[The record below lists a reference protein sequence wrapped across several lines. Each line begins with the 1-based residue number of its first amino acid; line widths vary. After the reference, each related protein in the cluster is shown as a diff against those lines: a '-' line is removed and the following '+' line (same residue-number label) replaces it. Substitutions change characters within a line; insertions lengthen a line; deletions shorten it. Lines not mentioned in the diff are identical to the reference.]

1 MTTNDSPQVVR
12 GSHRTE
18 LRDLHD
24 DKSVQNVL
32 GSATHRDDEI
42 NPDDIVH
49 LELEPGDVSVH
60 HPNIIHASDP
70 NTSEHRR
77 CGLTV
82 RYMATTTECL
92 NEEQPV
98 MVMAGDKVMMAVPY

>member
-1 MTTNDSPQVVR
+1 MVLQVVK

-18 LRDLHD
+18 LRELHS
-24 DKSVQNVL
+24 DKNVQNVL

-42 NPDDIVH
+42 DPADIVH
-49 LELEPGDVSVH
+49 LELEAGDVSIH

-77 CGLTV
+77 CGLTI

-92 NEEQPV
+92 QKEQPV
-98 MVMAGDKVMMAVPY
+98 MVMAGDKVC